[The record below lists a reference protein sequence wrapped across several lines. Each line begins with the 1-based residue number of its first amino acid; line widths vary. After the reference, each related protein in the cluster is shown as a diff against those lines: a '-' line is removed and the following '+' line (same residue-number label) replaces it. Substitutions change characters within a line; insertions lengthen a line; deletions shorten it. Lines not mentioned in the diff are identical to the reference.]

1 MPKYYFNIGSI
12 SGLLRSLGQKE
23 NECVAILDDGG
34 VSTEI
39 SANIALYDTLNG
51 AVCENIITIEQ
62 EEKSLF

>member
-39 SANIALYDTLNG
+39 WANIALYDTLNG
-51 AVCENIITIEQ
+51 AVGKN
-62 EEKSLF
+62 S